1 MRKSIGTKIVSML
14 FVMLIVF
21 LCIILVNNNALKSIG
36 QTSEDIT
43 STYLSLEGEKGEV
56 STAFLQVQLYANL
69 SVYKAEAPEIDVI
82 TGKLKAA
89 IESLRAHMET
99 IGALC
104 QESGN
109 SVLQT
114 RCADWQTAVAAFCDY
129 ADGIYDAAAGKDF
142 VTALALT
149 DGIQENKA
157 PADAAQAVYEE
168 EYNAALEE
176 LLNTSDSKI
185 RGSQIL
191 NYAMMAV
198 FVLVFALIVLVV
210 FKTIAGPA
218 KKSEKILEEIIE
230 KIDAN
235 EGDLTMRVPV
245 SSSDEVGQLSTGIN
259 HFIEKL
265 QQLMKTL
272 KQQSEELLVSAET
285 VSGQVTESNDSA
297 GNISATME
305 EMAASMQ
312 EISATVSQIASGS
325 DSVHNQI
332 QAMSGKAEDG
342 VAQTKKIK
350 ERASKLHQATLEGKA
365 RTSDTIMAV
374 RESLLKALEESRSV
388 EKINELTG
396 DILDITSQTNLL
408 SLNASIEAARAGEAG
423 RGFAVVAG
431 EIRSL
436 ADSSAA
442 TANNIQNISGL
453 VTAAVEKLA
462 RSAESILKC
471 IDEEVI
477 QDYDNFVR
485 VAERYAGDA
494 DSMNRI
500 FSEFSVSAKDIEE
513 TVNSM
518 NTGLNDIAVAV
529 DENAQG
535 VTTVAENAVSLVTA
549 MGRISE
555 EMSANQ
561 EISNQLGS
569 EVSQFKKV

>member
-14 FVMLIVF
+14 SIMLIVF

-89 IESLRAHMET
+89 IESLRTHMET

-104 QESGN
+104 QESGD
-109 SVLQT
+109 SVLQE
-114 RCADWQTAVAAFCDY
+114 RCADWQTAVEGFCVY
-129 ADGIYDAAAGKDF
+129 ADGIYEAAVGKDF
-142 VTALALT
+142 DTALELT
-149 DGIQENKA
+149 DGIQANKA
-157 PADAAQAVYEE
+157 PADTAQAAYEE

-176 LLNTSDSKI
+176 LLNTSVSKI
-185 RGSQIL
+185 QGSQIL

-198 FVLVFALIVLVV
+198 FVVVFALIVVV
-210 FKTIAGPA
+210 VLKTIAGPA
-218 KKSEKILEEIIE
+218 KKSGKILEEIIE
-230 KIDAN
+230 RIDAS

-265 QQLMKTL
+265 QLLMRTL

-285 VSGQVTESNDSA
+285 VSGQVSESNDSA

-305 EMAASMQ
+305 EMSASMQ

-325 DSVHNQI
+325 DNVYNQI

-350 ERASKLHQATLEGKA
+350 ERASKLHQATIEGKA
-365 RTSDTIMAV
+365 RTSNTIMAV
-374 RESLLKALEESRSV
+374 RESLMKALEESRSV

-396 DILDITSQTNLL
+396 DILEITSQTNLL

-442 TANNIQNISGL
+442 TAGNIQNISGL

-477 QDYDNFVR
+477 QDYDNFVK

-518 NTGLNDIAVAV
+518 STGLNDIAIAV